1 MITLILFFHVLR
13 ILLFFIVFIIR
24 DKSCHGYK
32 SLAKLFIWYDKFVQR
47 RITMFCPNCGKPIEK
62 ENSKYCSYCGK
73 PLRLFAD
80 EKKDT
85 STIEIHFEELKPIFS
100 VLLHPMEKLAF
111 NQFVSV
117 FILFLSGLLM
127 WWCFQYIN
135 FTDHQLFLLFV
146 SFLVV
151 FASYAI
157 NTLFL
162 QFFGKTKYNS
172 TELVSTLTY
181 LHVIPCFALLLIDL
195 CGLMPLGFLMM
206 IIGMIGYF
214 VYLFQLLSLLKDSF
228 RSYLGALLLV
238 AGILALMVIIY
249 ISNPSLIPTSL

>member
-1 MITLILFFHVLR
+1 
-13 ILLFFIVFIIR
+13 
-24 DKSCHGYK
+24 
-32 SLAKLFIWYDKFVQR
+32 
-47 RITMFCPNCGKPIEK
+47 MFCPNCGKPIEK

-73 PLRLFAD
+73 PLRLFDD

-100 VLLHPMEKLAF
+100 VLLHPMERLAF

-135 FTDHQLFLLFV
+135 FTDHQFFLLFV

-172 TELVSTLTY
+172 TEL
-181 LHVIPCFALLLIDL
+181 LIDL
-195 CGLMPLGFLMM
+195 CGLMPLGFLVM

>member
-1 MITLILFFHVLR
+1 
-13 ILLFFIVFIIR
+13 
-24 DKSCHGYK
+24 
-32 SLAKLFIWYDKFVQR
+32 
-47 RITMFCPNCGKPIEK
+47 
-62 ENSKYCSYCGK
+62 
-73 PLRLFAD
+73 
-80 EKKDT
+80 
-85 STIEIHFEELKPIFS
+85 
-100 VLLHPMEKLAF
+100 MERLAF

-181 LHVIPCFALLLIDL
+181 LHVIPCFTLLLIDL